1 MLSTPVKIAFGY
13 ILLIALLFGAIGYIY
28 RQMTLLTAPSDTEE
42 TISLRRKTTHQIV
55 TQLYDAEII
64 GQTLRTGKLD
74 EYPKYKRAMR
84 EAGILID
91 SLQQQLTD
99 TLQQAR
105 LDTVRMLLK
114 QKEQNMLRVLEAI
127 KENPTDELYRQQ
139 LDSLILQQDSLLN
152 NTHVRRRIVTHHN
165 SYTIHHKPK
174 KFFRRLADLFSPGK
188 PDSTQ
193 VDNIIQEEYTDTI
206 DETYNPVD
214 TIASMLTSIQHKV
227 FQNRQEQQRTLEIRI
242 NQLRIAGSMLS
253 QRVNQLLESIHFRNT
268 DKPTPHSRKHAQPKG
283 KPIVGKH

>member
-1 MLSTPVKIAFGY
+1 MLSIPVKIAFGY

-152 NTHVRRRIVTHHN
+152 NTHVRRRVVTHHN
-165 SYTIHHKPK
+165 SYTTSPTRPK
-174 KFFRRLADLFSPGK
+174 WTTSYKKNIPIPSMRR
-188 PDSTQ
+188 
-193 VDNIIQEEYTDTI
+193 II
-206 DETYNPVD
+206 
-214 TIASMLTSIQHKV
+214 
-227 FQNRQEQQRTLEIRI
+227 R
-242 NQLRIAGSMLS
+242 
-253 QRVNQLLESIHFRNT
+253 
-268 DKPTPHSRKHAQPKG
+268 
-283 KPIVGKH
+283 